1 MFFVLQNF
9 REFSDK
15 NWSEE
20 IGGVGD
26 QIQPK
31 FEQKNLLI
39 KVNFEPIVDTLPKC
53 RGARAVAFDHHR
65 DWSASGQADLNFCV
79 VSTRFTEETLP
90 FCSQGF
96 PSNSTTVTCGD
107 LKAPKKCQVSS
118 SFLRVEL
125 MVIHG
130 EFSRHVGTNPRF
142 KWCIGWSSCWS
153 TTHSHPSRWANWPEP
168 QDTEAS
174 DGCTT
179 STVSTAPSSPASSYH
194 PGQVRSHRSSVQ
206 NCRTCLQQI
215 GGSIWHEKVG
225 TVLGYHCNLIFLPW
239 KQEMACHR
247 SSQSLHGSLKRHVLW
262 VLVSENYCC
271 IKWQIPF
278 LFVCV
283 CVVRSFNLWPL
294 FPR

>member
-1 MFFVLQNF
+1 MFFVLHNF

-20 IGGVGD
+20 IGVGD

-39 KVNFEPIVDTLPKC
+39 KVNFETIVDTLPKC

-65 DWSASGQADLNFCV
+65 DWSASGQADLKFCV

-153 TTHSHPSRWANWPEP
+153 TTHSHPSHWANRPEP

-206 NCRTCLQQI
+206 NCRTCLQPI
-215 GGSIWHEKVG
+215 GGSILAWKSRNC
-225 TVLGYHCNLIFLPW
+225 LGLPLQFNISAL
-239 KQEMACHR
+239 KAILPKSPRKSETTCPLSFGFRNSLLHQMAN
-247 SSQSLHGSLKRHVLW
+247 SISL
-262 VLVSENYCC
+262 
-271 IKWQIPF
+271 
-278 LFVCV
+278 CV

>member
-1 MFFVLQNF
+1 VNDSLGWWPRTQIIYVDEEFRTCFSNANTCTSIIIHPFGRSHKHINMFFVLQNF
-9 REFSDK
+9 REFSDN
-15 NWSEE
+15 NWSEK
-20 IGGVGD
+20 IGVGD

-39 KVNFEPIVDTLPKC
+39 KVNFETIVDTLPKC

-65 DWSASGQADLNFCV
+65 DWSASGQADLKFCV

-142 KWCIGWSSCWS
+142 K
-153 TTHSHPSRWANWPEP
+153 
-168 QDTEAS
+168 
-174 DGCTT
+174 
-179 STVSTAPSSPASSYH
+179 
-194 PGQVRSHRSSVQ
+194 
-206 NCRTCLQQI
+206 
-215 GGSIWHEKVG
+215 
-225 TVLGYHCNLIFLPW
+225 
-239 KQEMACHR
+239 
-247 SSQSLHGSLKRHVLW
+247 
-262 VLVSENYCC
+262 
-271 IKWQIPF
+271 
-278 LFVCV
+278 
-283 CVVRSFNLWPL
+283 
-294 FPR
+294 